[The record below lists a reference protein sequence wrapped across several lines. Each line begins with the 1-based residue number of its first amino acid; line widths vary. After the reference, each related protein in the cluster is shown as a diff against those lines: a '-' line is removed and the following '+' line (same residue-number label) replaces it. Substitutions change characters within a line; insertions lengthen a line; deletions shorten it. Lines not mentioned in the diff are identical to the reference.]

1 MWTSDWNVVQVLHSL
16 WVSAAREGSL
26 KRQRSQLA
34 SCGETA
40 GSFSWHDDSMENKE
54 HLVSLRSCSREG
66 LRERIQILPSD
77 WMHIQC
83 VCVCACA
90 HWQQKLSQCLTVQ
103 DWENPPMPFF
113 PFINHSAQSIV
124 THVRQSFLRMV
135 YTCKQTWNYVF
146 LLVICTR
153 A

>member
-1 MWTSDWNVVQVLHSL
+1 MDFRLECARVLHSL
-16 WVSAAREGSL
+16 WVNAAREGSL

-83 VCVCACA
+83 VCMWMCSLTAKTESVSDCARLRKSTHA
-90 HWQQKLSQCLTVQ
+90 F
-103 DWENPPMPFF
+103 FF

-124 THVRQSFLRMV
+124 THMRQSFLRMV

>member
-1 MWTSDWNVVQVLHSL
+1 MDFRLECARVLHSL
-16 WVSAAREGSL
+16 WVSAAWEGSL

-40 GSFSWHDDSMENKE
+40 GSFSWHDDSIENKE

-83 VCVCACA
+83 VYVLTDSKNWVSVWLCKTEKI
-90 HWQQKLSQCLTVQ
+90 HPCL
-103 DWENPPMPFF
+103 FF